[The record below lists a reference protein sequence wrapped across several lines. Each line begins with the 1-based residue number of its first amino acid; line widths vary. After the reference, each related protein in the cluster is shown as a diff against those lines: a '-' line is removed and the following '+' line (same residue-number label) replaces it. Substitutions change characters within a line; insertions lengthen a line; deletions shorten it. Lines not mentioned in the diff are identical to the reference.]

1 MQEPNF
7 TSRCHELARRVTLA
21 SVAVLCSSC
30 VVNMPD
36 AIDKSRRELRSQLSE
51 ADPAGHAALQ
61 RSWYGR
67 LLRTL
72 FEISGKEAKLRKN
85 IGAADVRQIQD
96 LLQEVADQVA
106 RTGGGLKR
114 ETDLLASLGL
124 PSAGK
129 RVSILVLQDDSN
141 RVAITPECD
150 RSRLV
155 LSVQAVREI
164 VSTALNQRE
173 VNELEALAEQWFFEM
188 FHVQASDEEST
199 LSGSPVATLFG
210 PPRSKYVTKK
220 LERQLGAQGTVVWKA
235 LAFVIGHEAHHLWSN
250 GCVRD
255 DDNAVQ
261 QQREARA
268 DVWGTMLAV
277 TAYNRQ
283 CGRELVASKEDA
295 QVMLSEKQTLPQVP
309 REVALQMALVPSPEL
324 LVGASGLVAMQS
336 ALGPFFDADPSHA
349 DAGIRAKLDDR
360 GATSLTRKLYGQ
372 PLKGSWMVSIIGRVA
387 GATKDELIEY
397 AYADLMF
404 SPNYRLVE
412 SFIICTDI
420 EFVERPKRPGVF

>member
-1 MQEPNF
+1 M
-7 TSRCHELARRVTLA
+7 
-21 SVAVLCSSC
+21 
-30 VVNMPD
+30 NMPD
-36 AIDKSRRELRSQLSE
+36 AIDESRRELRRELSE
-51 ADPAGHAALQ
+51 PDPAGHAALQ

-72 FEISGKEAKLRKN
+72 FETSGEAATLRKSVS
-85 IGAADVRQIQD
+85 AADVRQIQN
-96 LLQEVADQVA
+96 LLQEVADQLA
-106 RTGGGLKR
+106 PIGSGLKR
-114 ETDLLASLGL
+114 EGDLLASIGL
-124 PSAGK
+124 PSAGN
-129 RVSILVLQDDSN
+129 RFSVFILPDDSS

-150 RSRLV
+150 RSRVV

-173 VNELEALAEQWFFEM
+173 VSELESLAEQLFFEM
-188 FHVQASDEEST
+188 FHVQASDEERS

-235 LAFVIGHEAHHLWSN
+235 LAFILGHEAHHLWSN
-250 GCVRD
+250 RCVRE
-255 DDNAVQ
+255 DDNGVQ

-268 DVWGTMLAV
+268 DVWGTILAV

-283 CGRELVASKEDA
+283 CGRELVASNEDA
-295 QVMLSEKQTLPQVP
+295 QVMLSEKQALPPVP

-336 ALGPFFDADPSHA
+336 ALGPLFDADPSHA
-349 DAGIRAKLDDR
+349 AAGTRAKLDDR

-387 GATKDELIEY
+387 GATKEELIEY
-397 AYADLMF
+397 AYSDLMF

-412 SFIICTDI
+412 GFIICTDI
-420 EFVERPKRPGVF
+420 EFVQRPKRPGAF